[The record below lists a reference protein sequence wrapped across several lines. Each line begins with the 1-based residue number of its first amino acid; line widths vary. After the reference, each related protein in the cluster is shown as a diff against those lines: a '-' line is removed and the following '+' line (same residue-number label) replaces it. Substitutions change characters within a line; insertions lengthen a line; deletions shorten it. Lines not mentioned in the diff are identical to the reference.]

1 MFGEHPLALL
11 TTYFIERG
19 GGTKNVYIFFFKFLF
34 LLPLANLERLCGLP
48 NFWFPILLTYFWTG
62 SGEVHN
68 NINLTY
74 KHYDVFLLYGEQGN
88 VPNCRYLYSKE
99 MYFLPHTCDRHS
111 IIFYL
116 HQAISQFYLAY

>member
-1 MFGEHPLALL
+1 MF
-11 TTYFIERG
+11 
-19 GGTKNVYIFFFKFLF
+19 IFFLVFLF

-48 NFWFPILLTYFWTG
+48 SFWFPILLTYFWTG
-62 SGEVHN
+62 SGEVHI

-99 MYFLPHTCDRHS
+99 MYFLPHTCDRHF